1 VCGANHFMCLPCLTA
16 LSHLG
21 DVTEEIK
28 EIITE
33 SADVGLGICTT
44 TYNEQ
49 NLGICPVTNAGARTA
64 ILLSRE
70 DA

>member
-1 VCGANHFMCLPCLTA
+1 MCFPCLTA

-49 NLGICPVTNAGARTA
+49 NLEICPVTNVEVRMA

-70 DA
+70 DD